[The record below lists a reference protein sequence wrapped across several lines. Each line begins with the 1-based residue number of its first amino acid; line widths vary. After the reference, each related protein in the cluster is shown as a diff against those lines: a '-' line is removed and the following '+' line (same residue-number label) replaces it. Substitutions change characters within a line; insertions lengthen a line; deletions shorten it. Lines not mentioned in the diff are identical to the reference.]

1 MWTHLVA
8 TSFPFLDRLMSN
20 QWGTWKWQNQGRQKH
35 PGQQHKGSGKA
46 KKETK
51 NDGATQA
58 LPSYDGGPPSSSSGQ
73 PSQHSISTEQVLTI
87 LQKYAGK
94 DKELAAEVSAL
105 LPGDMADREE
115 IKSKQKHLNQLR
127 KVQTRIFKK
136 EQLLKDKDKQMASF
150 LTEMK
155 RHLDQEKTRHKQESE
170 TIQQE
175 IQELREQMQKIKDGK
190 LEEAEDQSME
200 LEDILDGQDPEKEQL
215 RLQLDKTEKENQQMQ
230 LQLQQLQDQMVEFMA
245 NYNPQAR
252 GASPH
257 MPQHAPMAFTPE
269 QSVKAPQTLPVKTEE
284 GTALG
289 KKRDALQPFGVATR
303 TSRSSP
309 GRTAPYEMEKP
320 PEKPKEQKQE
330 EGFASIVNLESP
342 DR

>member
-1 MWTHLVA
+1 
-8 TSFPFLDRLMSN
+8 MSN
-20 QWGTWKWQNQGRQKH
+20 QWSAWKWQNQGRQKH

-51 NDGATQA
+51 KDGAAQA
-58 LPSYDGGPPSSSSGQ
+58 LPSYDGGPSSSTSGQ
-73 PSQHSISTEQVLTI
+73 PSQNSISTDQVLNI

-105 LPGDMADREE
+105 LPEDMAEREE

-155 RHLDQEKTRHKQESE
+155 KHLEQEKIRHKQESE

-175 IQELREQMQKIKDGK
+175 IQELREQMQKIKEGK
-190 LEEAEDQSME
+190 LDEAEDQSMDIE
-200 LEDILDGQDPEKEQL
+200 EILEGQDPEKEQL
-215 RLQLDKTEKENQQMQ
+215 RLQLDKSEKEKQQMQ
-230 LQLQQLQDQMVEFMA
+230 LQLQQLQDQMMEFMA
-245 NYNPQAR
+245 NYNPQSR
-252 GASPH
+252 GASPN
-257 MPQHAPMAFTPE
+257 MPQHTPMAFTPE
-269 QSVKAPQTLPVKTEE
+269 QGVKAPQTLPVKSEE
-284 GTALG
+284 ETAMK
-289 KKRDALQPFGVATR
+289 KKRDALQPFGVAARTARPSPVR
-303 TSRSSP
+303 TS
-309 GRTAPYEMEKP
+309 PYDKTEKP
-320 PEKPKEQKQE
+320 TEKEEKEQTQE
-330 EGFASIVNLESP
+330 EALVAMVNLESP